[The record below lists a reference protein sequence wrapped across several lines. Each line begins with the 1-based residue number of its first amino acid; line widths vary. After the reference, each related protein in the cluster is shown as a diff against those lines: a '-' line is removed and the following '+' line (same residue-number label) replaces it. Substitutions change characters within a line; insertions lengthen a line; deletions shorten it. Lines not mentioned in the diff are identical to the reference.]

1 MDATDTQ
8 VAQEATKIVSVNT
21 ANLTGKLVFVA
32 VVAVVA
38 IVIQRLLVH
47 FAKKTFGT
55 TRQSSASIFLN
66 LTRVFVW
73 SIALLAVLQPV
84 FGIKPTAFITA
95 LGVSSLVISLG
106 MQDSISN
113 IIGGLALTVGH
124 VIAPGDDIS
133 VSGISGEILDIDWRS
148 TSVKDTQGNVQVI
161 PNSVLNKSSLMHLA
175 PGTLYKI
182 ELPVNI
188 AKTSDIDLDAIQKDI
203 VDTVKSSLGDSVSD
217 MNTPANKQKTK
228 LLQNRVKDLIDM
240 PNYEGIVEV
249 DDPIQVSFTSL
260 SSTTIQTSI
269 VVYLEDGTNTLD
281 ASDKLVR
288 ALVSKTYI
296 A

>member
-113 IIGGLALTVGH
+113 IIGGLALTVGQ
-124 VIAPGDDIS
+124 DRKS
-133 VSGISGEILDIDWRS
+133 V
-148 TSVKDTQGNVQVI
+148 V
-161 PNSVLNKSSLMHLA
+161 
-175 PGTLYKI
+175 
-182 ELPVNI
+182 
-188 AKTSDIDLDAIQKDI
+188 
-203 VDTVKSSLGDSVSD
+203 
-217 MNTPANKQKTK
+217 
-228 LLQNRVKDLIDM
+228 
-240 PNYEGIVEV
+240 
-249 DDPIQVSFTSL
+249 
-260 SSTTIQTSI
+260 
-269 VVYLEDGTNTLD
+269 
-281 ASDKLVR
+281 
-288 ALVSKTYI
+288 
-296 A
+296 